1 MTDTELHQFY
11 LKLVSGLRESGVLC
25 AITSG
30 LACVHYRIAET
41 TKDCDLLCHSDGFG
55 KLLDV
60 LAHTQVGG
68 HPCDYRGNLSPPL
81 DARWHGGGWTSHFT
95 WGRGPEA
102 VTLDVFGRAL
112 RGSVP
117 WESETVGLFA
127 SQHIVAEMKRTD
139 RDKDWPFITSLGVQ
153 LLQAGDPRGWLHLF
167 EEDTVRTMLG
177 ECDCPADMAAR
188 RPALAFAVAK
198 DARLRGALLVERLF
212 WEHLDALR
220 IRLLQAA
227 LRPYNSAVR
236 RALSA
241 TPVGL
246 RDSHAVRVACAE
258 RTLAVR
264 PLEDYGIER
273 LMEDARREA
282 ILGSG
287 FTPEVL
293 TWLPDSRANFN
304 YLAP

>member
-1 MTDTELHQFY
+1 MDDTELHQFY
-11 LKLVSGLRESGVLC
+11 LDLVGRLRESGVLC

-41 TKDCDLLCHSDGFG
+41 TKDCDLLCHPEGFA

-60 LAHTQVGG
+60 LATIEVSGY
-68 HPCDYRGNLSPPL
+68 PCDYRGNLSPPL
-81 DARWHGGGWTSHFT
+81 DARWHAGGWTSHFT
-95 WGRGPEA
+95 WGRGPGA

-117 WESETVGLFA
+117 WENELAGLFA
-127 SQHIVAEMKRTD
+127 NQHIVAEMKRTD

-153 LLQAGDPRGWLHLF
+153 LLHAGDPRGWLHLY

-177 ECDCPADMAAR
+177 EYPCPADMVAR
-188 RPALAFAVAK
+188 RPALNFAVSQ

-227 LRPYNSAVR
+227 LRPYNTAVR
-236 RALSA
+236 RALREAS
-241 TPVGL
+241 PSL
-246 RDSHAVRVACAE
+246 RESHAIRLNCAE
-258 RTLAVR
+258 QTLAVN
-264 PLEDYGIER
+264 PLVDYGVER
-273 LMEDARREA
+273 LLEDARRDA
-282 ILGSG
+282 VVGSG
-287 FTPEVL
+287 FPPEAL
-293 TWLPDSRANFN
+293 KWLPDCHANFN
-304 YLAP
+304 YLLP